1 MTRLSVHSAA
11 APFPPLR
18 ATSDFTAIVAELSLV
33 GVLFERWATVVG
45 LPADADA
52 DADAETVPAAY
63 AKPVEYLR
71 RARGYQTVD
80 VAKVPRGAENAAAMR
95 AKFLAEHTHDDDEA
109 RFFVEGGGCFYL
121 RDGDQVLAV
130 ACEAGDLLLIPAGA
144 RHWFDMGPDP
154 CFTAIRFFTR
164 PDGWVAEFTGDPI
177 AERFPPF
184 GG

>member
-33 GVLFERWATVVG
+33 GVLFERWATTVG

-52 DADAETVPAAY
+52 ETVLAAY
-63 AKPVEYLR
+63 AKPVDYLR

-80 VAKVPRGAENAAAMR
+80 VAKIPRGAENADAVR
-95 AKFLAEHTHDDDEA
+95 AKFLSEHTHCEDEA
-109 RFFVEGGGCFYL
+109 RFFVEGSGCFYL

-144 RHWFDMGPDP
+144 RHWFDMGPNP
-154 CFTAIRFFTR
+154 YFTAIRFFTQ
-164 PDGWVAEFTGDPI
+164 PQGWVAEFTGDKI
-177 AERFPPF
+177 ADSFPPF
-184 GG
+184 DTGAP